1 MFTRLFL
8 GIFIPIGFAFILGA
22 LLLDN
27 IYIEGVK
34 KDELLNTRG
43 IKQIVLADV
52 RDSDEQKNKLDHW
65 SHRFS
70 YQFSLKNLNDL
81 PLLPEQIVELVDKG
95 VYVTIVSGWTVD
107 DISLFYYD
115 NICGCVLIMEKN
127 YGAHSDYQTYLQKL
141 LLIVI
146 SVLAFIVFYYV
157 NSHKKHVDKLIEVH
171 QQYGLGK
178 FDARAN
184 ELVPRPYS
192 LLAKN
197 FNQMTYQIELLR
209 QEYKNLINGVSHD
222 LKTPIA
228 RIRFALDLT
237 HHCHTVADYQT
248 RLQDMD
254 LDLDELDDL
263 VNEWLFYAELNG
275 KPVPI
280 TKTSIS
286 FAELIEST
294 AKKIKI
300 VYPDIELNL
309 NLQAGY
315 INAEPRLINRAIE
328 NLIVNSFKFSKNQVI
343 ISVEFTKKNIIFRIE
358 DDGFGINEQQ
368 KEQII
373 QPFVK
378 LDGSRNS
385 AGFGLGLAIVKSILD
400 KHFAELQIQTSPIG
414 GACFIV
420 IFPIE

>member
-1 MFTRLFL
+1 MFTRLFF
-8 GIFIPIGFAFILGA
+8 GIFISICFAFVLGI

-34 KDELLNTRG
+34 KDELLNTHG
-43 IKQIVLADV
+43 IKQMVLDDV
-52 RDSDEQKNKLDHW
+52 RGSDEKQSKLDNW
-65 SHRFS
+65 SHRFN
-70 YQFSLKNLNDL
+70 YQFSLQKLNEL
-81 PLLPEQIVELVDKG
+81 PLFSEQKAELLDNDVF
-95 VYVTIVSGWTVD
+95 VTVVSGWTVD
-107 DISLFYYD
+107 DITLYYYD
-115 NICGCVLIMEKN
+115 RTCNCVLVMEKN
-127 YGAHSDYQTYLQKL
+127 YRAHSDYQTYSQKL

-157 NSHKKHVDKLIEVH
+157 NSHKKQVDKLIEVH

-178 FDARAN
+178 FEARAN

-197 FNQMTYQIELLR
+197 FNQMTYQIELLQ

-237 HHCHTVADYQT
+237 HNCHTVADYQA

-275 KPVPI
+275 KPMPI
-280 TKTSIS
+280 KKASIS

-294 AKKIKI
+294 ARKIKV
-300 VYPDIELNL
+300 VYPNIELSL

-328 NLIVNSFKFSKNQVI
+328 NLIVNSFKFSKNKVI
-343 ISVEFTKKNIIFRIE
+343 ISVEFTKNSIAFRIE
-358 DDGFGINEQQ
+358 DDGRGINEQQ

-378 LDGSRNS
+378 LDDSRNS

-400 KHFAELQIQTSPIG
+400 KHCAELQIKTSSLG
-414 GACFIV
+414 GACFVV
-420 IFPIE
+420 IFPVE

>member
-8 GIFIPIGFAFILGA
+8 TMFISICFALTLGT

-27 IYIEGVK
+27 IYTEGVK
-34 KDELLNTRG
+34 KDELFNTRG
-43 IKQIVLADV
+43 IKQVVLGDV
-52 RDSDEQKNKLDHW
+52 RRSGEPQIKLDYW

-70 YQFSLKNLNDL
+70 YQFSLKKLSDL
-81 PLLPEQIVELVDKG
+81 ALLPEQLVELTRKDVF
-95 VYVTIVSGWTVD
+95 VTVVSGWTFD
-107 DISLFYYD
+107 DISLYYYD
-115 NICGCVLIMEKN
+115 KICGCVLVMKKIH
-127 YGAHSDYQTYLQKL
+127 GAHGDYQSYLLNL

-146 SVLAFIVFYYV
+146 SVLAFIIFYYV
-157 NSHKKHVDKLIEVH
+157 HRHQKQVNKLVKVH

-178 FDARAN
+178 FEARAN
-184 ELVPRPYS
+184 ELVPMPYS

-197 FNQMTYQIELLR
+197 FNQMTDQIELLQ
-209 QEYKNLINGVSHD
+209 QEHRNLINGVSHD

-228 RIRFALDLT
+228 RIRFSLDLT
-237 HHCHTVADYQT
+237 RHCHTVADYQA

-275 KPVPI
+275 KPMPI
-280 TKTSIS
+280 IKESIS
-286 FAELIEST
+286 LAELIETT
-294 AKKIKI
+294 ARKIKI
-300 VYPDIELNL
+300 VYPDIELSL

-328 NLIVNSFKFSKNQVI
+328 NLIVNSFKFSKNQVF
-343 ISVEFTKKNIIFRIE
+343 ISVEFTENGIVFRIE
-358 DDGFGINEQQ
+358 DDGRGINEQQ

-378 LDGSRNS
+378 LDDSRNS

-400 KHFAELQIQTSPIG
+400 KHVAELQIQTSPLG
-414 GACFIV
+414 GACLVV
-420 IFPIE
+420 IFPVE